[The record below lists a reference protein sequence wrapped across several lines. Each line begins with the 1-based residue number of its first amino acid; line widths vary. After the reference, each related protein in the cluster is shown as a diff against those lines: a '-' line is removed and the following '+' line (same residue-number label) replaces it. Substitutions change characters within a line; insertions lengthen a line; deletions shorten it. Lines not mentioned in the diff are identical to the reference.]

1 MNAHLENIWFD
12 AYSLVNG
19 FFMIPLWNYPE
30 AYIEGKVFAKNITGI
45 TSRDR
50 TTTSTH
56 SFITSSTIG
65 NITMDTIYS
74 EDIYGLSSIFR
85 GIINL
90 SAATYCMSSEM
101 VGRHIDIN
109 NIYFS
114 LRNPN
119 TDVNRFNTF
128 VTGVLQND
136 YIKNFINITNFY
148 AHDIV
153 YGSSFPLAVS
163 WNLGDEVYLNDIT
176 YDNVITNDFGLLL
189 INSRFSV
196 FRNFTFINTDGM
208 TFPIIYA
215 YGSGRYEINDFSIKN
230 FTGVANA
237 PYSLITLQSPQTTQI
252 QFDGVFVENSQMF
265 GSRLINLA
273 TSFFHVV
280 LKGVSISNSTISS
293 GKDLIYLSKVRS
305 IDISEWTISKFVNS
319 DDANDISKVLSIG
332 SIDLSGDYQDEL
344 YEVRW
349 LVI

>member
-1 MNAHLENIWFD
+1 LFD

-19 FFMIPLWNYPE
+19 FFLFPFWNYPE
-30 AYIEGKVFAKNITGI
+30 AYLEGKVFAKNVTGI

-50 TTTSTH
+50 TTVSTH
-56 SFITSSTIG
+56 SFISSSTIG
-65 NITMDTIYS
+65 NITMDTIHN
-74 EDIYGLSSIFR
+74 EDIYGLSSVFR

-90 SAATYCMSSEM
+90 SAASYWMSPEI
-101 VGRHIDIN
+101 VERHTNLNDV
-109 NIYFS
+109 NIS

-119 TDVNRFNTF
+119 RDVNRFNLL
-128 VTGVLQND
+128 VTGVLQNA
-136 YIKNFINITNFY
+136 YIKNYINITNFY
-148 AHDIV
+148 VHDIV

-163 WNLGDEVYLNDIT
+163 WNQGDEVYLNNII
-176 YDNVITNDFGLLL
+176 YENVITNDFGLLL
-189 INSRFSV
+189 INSRFAV
-196 FRNFTFINTDGM
+196 FRNFTFKNTDGM

-215 YGSGRYEINDFSIKN
+215 FGSGRYEINDFSIKN
-230 FTGVANA
+230 FTGVTSA
-237 PYSLITLQSPQTTQI
+237 PYSLITLQSPPTTQI

-305 IDISEWTISKFVNS
+305 IDISDWTISKFANS
-319 DDANDISKVLSIG
+319 DDENEVSTVLNIG
-332 SIDLSGDYQDEL
+332 FIDLSGDYQDEL
-344 YEVRW
+344 YEVRQ